1 MQTQAIIRK
10 KEVNLRNLEKQ
21 IDNYQS
27 LVNEYGFELLDSPER
42 NALATAYTSLLMNM
56 KEYLNLGVLNGPDL
70 EIMERMIKDPTS
82 WMTAGSSFLAG
93 AIRFFDG
100 DMI

>member
-1 MQTQAIIRK
+1 M
-10 KEVNLRNLEKQ
+10 
-21 IDNYQS
+21 
-27 LVNEYGFELLDSPER
+27 
-42 NALATAYTSLLMNM
+42 
-56 KEYLNLGVLNGPDL
+56 NLGVLNGPDL

-100 DMI
+100 DTRNQQQLQKEFFGNQLDQLRKTIQQSRETMLDVYKDTGIIPGVNVPSYDASQIEGAG